1 MSIYTDI
8 FGGSPVQP
16 ADVSYRSITLAA
28 STELSWPDSNED
40 TTDIATR
47 IMDVSA
53 SAGSL
58 TLSMPPANQVST
70 GRDTLIT
77 NIGST
82 SFTVADNGGNTIITV
97 AAGQSWYLWISD
109 NSDADGTWRKVQ
121 FGTGTS
127 TADASS
133 LAGYG
138 LLASGLTL
146 SQSSNVSTKNA
157 DYTILTSDRAATL
170 VNTGGTITF
179 ALTAAATL
187 GSNWFCQVKNRGSG
201 TLTIDPDGAETIDGD
216 STLALASNESCI
228 IVCNG
233 TSFYTVGYGRTLAQT
248 AFTRLVKAVT
258 SSSVTLTSSEAGNVV
273 QEYTGTLSANT
284 NVIVPTTVARYYVYN
299 NTTSAGYTLTVTTAS
314 GTGYAVSAG
323 TRKIVYCDGTNVV
336 NAVDAGSGT
345 VTNIATG
352 SGLTGG
358 PITTSGTISL
368 ATTTVTAG
376 SYIQGNFTVDSMGR
390 LTAATNGNVTEN
402 AQTDNYTLVLSDA
415 FKLVSMNNA
424 SAKTI
429 SIPVSSSVAF
439 PVGTFIGLMSRGAG
453 DVTIT
458 GTTTGVTVYSQGSK
472 SKLFGQYAVGG
483 ILNLGGDTW
492 VFGGNRKT

>member
-1 MSIYTDI
+1 MGSYTNT
-8 FGGSPVQP
+8 FGGSAVQP
-16 ADVSYRSITLAA
+16 ADVSYRAITLSAD
-28 STELSWPDSNED
+28 TTLYWPDSNESTSD
-40 TTDIATR
+40 VATR
-47 IMDVSA
+47 IMAVSP

-58 TLSMPPANQVST
+58 SLTMPAANQVST
-70 GRDTLIT
+70 GRDALIRNT
-77 NIGST
+77 GSY
-82 SFTVADNGGNTIITV
+82 SFTVKDNGGSTIITI
-97 AAGQSWYLWISD
+97 AAGASYYIYVTANTST
-109 NSDADGTWRKVQ
+109 AGTWASVQ

-127 TADASS
+127 SADAGA

-138 LLASGLTL
+138 LLATGLTL
-146 SQSSNVSTKNA
+146 NQSSNISEKNA
-157 DYTILTSDRAATL
+157 NYTILAGDRASTI

-201 TLTIDPDGAETIDGD
+201 TLTIDPDGGETIDGD
-216 STLALASNESCI
+216 TTLALASNESCI
-228 IVCNG
+228 VVCNG
-233 TSFYTVGYGRTLAQT
+233 TAFYTVGYGRTLAQT
-248 AFTRLVKAVT
+248 AFTRLVKAIT

-314 GTGYAVSAG
+314 GTGYAVAAG

-345 VTNIATG
+345 VVSIATG

-358 PITTSGTISL
+358 PITTSGTISI

-376 SYIQGNFTVDSMGR
+376 TYLQGNFTVNAYGQ

-415 FKLVSMNNA
+415 FKIVSMNNA
-424 SAKTI
+424 SAKSI
-429 SIPVSSSVAF
+429 SVPVSSSVAF
-439 PVGTFIGLMSRGAG
+439 PVGTFVGLMSRGAG
-453 DVTIT
+453 DVTVT
-458 GTTTGVTVYSQGSK
+458 GTTTGVMILSQGSK

-492 VFGGNRKT
+492 IFGGNRKT